1 MKMKINHLKIFII
14 ISLLFASGCSSNK
27 EEQTREI
34 RFVDL
39 QGNAKAIKTRV
50 PEANARIMS
59 GQSQNSSEIN
69 NEYSANKKSFVE
81 APNYYDKNLINQKNL
96 NTPKFSDADNFK
108 KTTPII
114 SSKDTLVSTNN
125 SSNQDSVEESANN
138 TVVEYDLS
146 EDDEKNNKNI
156 SKNDYSQKDFGKNLD
171 SESTASNSVISK
183 KSRSKNSNEE
193 EFVEDDQF
201 AESSATSINSS
212 NKKFLSQKNKVIT
225 YSNKK
230 NKKANKKVAK
240 SNTIFESQE
249 TQDQSQETQE
259 LNKKVYQG
267 GGGYGKIYVQVGSF
281 FTSRGAKERLV
292 LTKEFGKGKVL
303 VAYNKNNKRIYR
315 SVYGPFRSKNSALS
329 FRNKI
334 IDSGN
339 EAIIIR
345 GK

>member
-59 GQSQNSSEIN
+59 GQSQNSSESS
-69 NEYSANKKSFVE
+69 EYATNKKSFVE
-81 APNYYDKNLINQKNL
+81 APNYYDKNLINQKNF
-96 NTPKFSDADNFK
+96 NTPKFSDVDNVK

-125 SSNQDSVEESANN
+125 SSNQDSVEESTNN
-138 TVVEYDLS
+138 PVVEYDLS
-146 EDDEKNNKNI
+146 EDDGKNNKNI
-156 SKNDYSQKDFGKNLD
+156 SKNNYSQKDFGKNLD
-171 SESTASNSVISK
+171 SESTESTSTTSK
-183 KSRSKNSNEE
+183 KSRSINSNEE

-201 AESSATSINSS
+201 ADSSSTTINSS
-212 NKKFLSQKNKVIT
+212 NKKLLNQKNKVIT

-230 NKKANKKVAK
+230 NKKVNKKVAK
-240 SNTIFESQE
+240 SNVIVTSEE
-249 TQDQSQETQE
+249 TADQSQNNEESTQRI
-259 LNKKVYQG
+259 YQG
-267 GGGYGKIYVQVGSF
+267 GGSGKIYVQVGSF
-281 FTSRGAKERLV
+281 FTSMGAKERLV
-292 LTKEFGKGKVL
+292 LTKEFGKGRVL

-315 SVYGPFRSKNSALS
+315 SVYGPFKSKNSAIK
-329 FRNKI
+329 FKDKI

>member
-59 GQSQNSSEIN
+59 GQSQNSSESS
-69 NEYSANKKSFVE
+69 EYATNKKSFVE

-96 NTPKFSDADNFK
+96 NTPKFSDVDNVK
-108 KTTPII
+108 KTIPLT
-114 SSKDTLVSTNN
+114 SSKDNLSSTDN
-125 SSNQDSVEESANN
+125 SSSQDSTLESANN
-138 TVVEYDLS
+138 PVVEYDLS
-146 EDDEKNNKNI
+146 EDDGKNNKNI
-156 SKNDYSQKDFGKNLD
+156 SKNNYSQKDFDKNLD
-171 SESTASNSVISK
+171 SESTESTSTASK
-183 KSRSKNSNEE
+183 KSRSINSNEE

-201 AESSATSINSS
+201 AESSS
-212 NKKFLSQKNKVIT
+212 NKKLLNQKNKVIT

-230 NKKANKKVAK
+230 NKKVNKKVAK
-240 SNTIFESQE
+240 SNVIVASEE
-249 TQDQSQETQE
+249 TEYQSQNNEESTQRI
-259 LNKKVYQG
+259 YQG
-267 GGGYGKIYVQVGSF
+267 GGSGKIYVQVGSF

-292 LTKEFGKGKVL
+292 LTKEFGKGRVL

-315 SVYGPFRSKNSALS
+315 SVYGPFKSKNSAIK
-329 FRNKI
+329 FKDKI

>member
-1 MKMKINHLKIFII
+1 MKINHLKIFII
-14 ISLLFASGCSSNK
+14 ISLAFASGCSSNK

-108 KTTPII
+108 KTIPIA
-114 SSKDTLVSTNN
+114 SPKDNVSTTENTSSQDLTVESNN
-125 SSNQDSVEESANN
+125 NP
-138 TVVEYDLS
+138 VVEYDLS
-146 EDDEKNNKNI
+146 EDDGKNNKNI
-156 SKNDYSQKDFGKNLD
+156 SKNNYSQKDFGKNLD
-171 SESTASNSVISK
+171 SESAESTSTTSK
-183 KSRSKNSNEE
+183 KSRSINSNEE

-201 AESSATSINSS
+201 AESSSTTINSS
-212 NKKFLSQKNKVIT
+212 NKKLLNQKNKVIT
-225 YSNKK
+225 YSNKN
-230 NKKANKKVAK
+230 NKKINKKVAK
-240 SNTIFESQE
+240 SNVIVASEE
-249 TQDQSQETQE
+249 NVDQSQNNEESTQRI
-259 LNKKVYQG
+259 YQG
-267 GGGYGKIYVQVGSF
+267 GGSGKIYVQVGSF

-292 LTKEFGKGKVL
+292 LTKEFGKGRVL

-315 SVYGPFRSKNSALS
+315 SVYGPFKSKNSAIK
-329 FRNKI
+329 FKDKV

>member
-1 MKMKINHLKIFII
+1 MKINHLKIFII

-69 NEYSANKKSFVE
+69 NEYSTNKKSFVE

-108 KTTPII
+108 KTTPIN
-114 SSKDTLVSTNN
+114 SSKDNLASTNN
-125 SSNQDSVEESANN
+125 SSNQDAVEESNNN

-156 SKNDYSQKDFGKNLD
+156 SKNDYSQDSGKNLD

-201 AESSATSINSS
+201 AESSATNINSS

-240 SNTIFESQE
+240 SNAIFESQE
-249 TQDQSQETQE
+249 ARDQSQETQE
-259 LNKKVYQG
+259 LDKKVYQG

-281 FTSRGAKERLV
+281 FTSSGAKERLV
-292 LTKEFGKGKVL
+292 LTKEFGKGRVL

-315 SVYGPFRSKNSALS
+315 SVYGPFKSKNSALT

>member
-59 GQSQNSSEIN
+59 GQSQNSSESS
-69 NEYSANKKSFVE
+69 EYATNKKSFVE

-96 NTPKFSDADNFK
+96 NTPKFSDVDNVK
-108 KTTPII
+108 KTIPLT
-114 SSKDTLVSTNN
+114 SSKDNLSSTDNSSSQDSTLESTNN
-125 SSNQDSVEESANN
+125 P
-138 TVVEYDLS
+138 VVEYDLS
-146 EDDEKNNKNI
+146 EDDGKNNKNI
-156 SKNDYSQKDFGKNLD
+156 SKNNYSQKDFDKNLD
-171 SESTASNSVISK
+171 SESTESTSTTSK
-183 KSRSKNSNEE
+183 KSRSINSNEE

-201 AESSATSINSS
+201 AESSS
-212 NKKFLSQKNKVIT
+212 NKKLLNQKNKVIT

-230 NKKANKKVAK
+230 NKKVNKKVAK
-240 SNTIFESQE
+240 SNVIVASEE
-249 TQDQSQETQE
+249 TEDQSQNNEESTQRI
-259 LNKKVYQG
+259 YQG
-267 GGGYGKIYVQVGSF
+267 GGSGKIYVQVGSF

-292 LTKEFGKGKVL
+292 LTKEFGKGRVL

-315 SVYGPFRSKNSALS
+315 SVYGPFKSKNSAIK
-329 FRNKI
+329 FKDKI